1 MHRMRRVTA
10 LLLIGCPLLLALAV
24 GARLNCKDYHED
36 GKGGT
41 PPGDAGIDPGNVRF
55 PLRYLDSCLSS
66 ESIDSRDAWRYLSDG
81 RVALDSEEVTALE
94 SRAERGEDLLLAGMV
109 FRSLG
114 RGEEFA
120 ELVAGLPDSVR
131 RHKRMVALVLC
142 GSPACRDAL
151 VRLGQ
156 RSEDDARSL
165 AMALGHARGTWA
177 RDMLRAIR
185 EGELGLDATGVM
197 RQFVTEYAT
206 VSLLQW
212 GTRDAIDAA
221 QADPE
226 GVVAGQI
233 SLMVIQGMR
242 LPDPVIR
249 KDVVDLLAER
259 RDFQAALAV
268 AENDRDYD
276 ASVLV
281 LRECSEWE
289 LWSAM
294 TLFRPSPDPMFVT
307 WMLENVSNK
316 EVAAHLRAFR
326 EEAAQHDCFQGRT
339 RDDLLAYLDEK
350 GDARPEWSDRLNC
363 FVFGKRDEASD

>member
-1 MHRMRRVTA
+1 
-10 LLLIGCPLLLALAV
+10 
-24 GARLNCKDYHED
+24 
-36 GKGGT
+36 
-41 PPGDAGIDPGNVRF
+41 
-55 PLRYLDSCLSS
+55 
-66 ESIDSRDAWRYLSDG
+66 
-81 RVALDSEEVTALE
+81 
-94 SRAERGEDLLLAGMV
+94 
-109 FRSLG
+109 
-114 RGEEFA
+114 
-120 ELVAGLPDSVR
+120 
-131 RHKRMVALVLC
+131 
-142 GSPACRDAL
+142 
-151 VRLGQ
+151 
-156 RSEDDARSL
+156 
-165 AMALGHARGTWA
+165 MALGHARGTWA

-212 GTRDAIDAA
+212 GTRDAIDSA

-226 GVVAGQI
+226 GLVAGQI

-268 AENDRDYD
+268 ANNDRDYD

-281 LRECSEWE
+281 LRECPEWGKRVG
-289 LWSAM
+289 AM
-294 TLFRPSPDPMFVT
+294 ALFRPSPDPMFVI

-316 EVAAHLRAFR
+316 KVAAYLRAFA
-326 EEAAQHDCFQGRT
+326 EEAAQHDCFQGGT
-339 RDDLLAYLDEK
+339 LDALLAYLDEK

-363 FVFGKRDEASD
+363 FVFGERDEASD